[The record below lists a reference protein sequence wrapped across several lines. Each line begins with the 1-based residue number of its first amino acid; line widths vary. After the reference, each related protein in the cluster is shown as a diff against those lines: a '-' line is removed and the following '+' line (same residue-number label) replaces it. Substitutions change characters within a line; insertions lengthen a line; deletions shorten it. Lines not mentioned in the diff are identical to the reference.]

1 MKLMHIVLAGQPQLA
16 ERLAKPS
23 MAQLQQRVSYAIRL
37 EPFTREEVDLYIN
50 HRLWIAGYKGLPLFS
65 IGARTLIAER
75 SEGIPRVINNLCFRA
90 MSHAWAMRRKTVE
103 RDTICEMLADMGP
116 AQPAEA
122 PLVGAKMPE
131 LLKPTL
137 MRNLQPIAGEL
148 KPPPVQKGFSKYV
161 VGCLAVFAVCW
172 LGLQPNVEKWIGI
185 SFNNISVAV
194 RSYLAPEP
202 VHPIPAPVSGNSS
215 VSGKSLLEGQPEKGA
230 QGAPQAEAVESSS
243 TNQGRN

>member
-1 MKLMHIVLAGQPQLA
+1 
-16 ERLAKPS
+16 

-75 SEGIPRVINNLCFRA
+75 SEGIPRVISNLCFRA
-90 MSHAWAMRRKTVE
+90 MSHAWAMKRKTVD
-103 RDTICEMLADMGP
+103 RDTMREVLADMGV
-116 AQPAEA
+116 AQPAET
-122 PLVGAKMPE
+122 PVLGAKMPA

-137 MRNLQPIAGEL
+137 VQNLQPIAGEL
-148 KPPPVQKGFSKYV
+148 KPPSAQKGFSKFV
-161 VGCLAVFAVCW
+161 VGCLAVFAVCS
-172 LGLQPNVEKWIGI
+172 LGLQPNVEKWIGV

-202 VHPIPAPVSGNSS
+202 VHPAPATDSGNSS
-215 VSGKSLLEGQPEKGA
+215 MSGTSSPEGQHGKGV

-243 TNQGRN
+243 SNEGRN